1 MKKIKSLI
9 IGTGVIGAY
18 LSKLLI
24 KKKHSV
30 VVTSRLKRKNYR
42 NYEKLK
48 ISKKV
53 AIKKLNILD
62 KKNIKN
68 IIKLVKPDNI
78 FYLAGQSSL
87 PKSFKLRRE
96 TIQSNYVG
104 AKNFLE
110 VLNKIKKN
118 SNFFKANS
126 GYILK
131 PKNGKISLNSKLI
144 KPNNPYVE
152 AQQKAY
158 KLVKKFRKK
167 NLKCYSLIFM
177 QIESPLRDKSFFIK
191 KVCLHAKKKKK
202 VIVGNI
208 NTVRDYSWIED
219 IVEGIYFSTFIKPCD
234 LIFSSGSRM
243 SGKDILKTA
252 YRLNKLNYKKFFK
265 INKNFIRKKELK
277 TVIGSNNLTIKKLK
291 KFGWRPKIIRK
302 KLVEKIYKSL

>member
-9 IGTGVIGAY
+9 IGTGAIGAY

-24 KKKHSV
+24 EKKHFV
-30 VVTSRLKRKNYR
+30 IVTSRLKKKNYK

-53 AIKKLNILD
+53 VIKKLNILD
-62 KKNIKN
+62 KKNIKK
-68 IIKLVKPDNI
+68 IIQLERPDNI

-87 PKSFKLRRE
+87 PKSFKLRKE

-110 VLNKIKKN
+110 VLNKIKN
-118 SNFFKANS
+118 NCNFFKANS
-126 GYILK
+126 GYIFK
-131 PKNGKISLNSKLI
+131 PKNGKVSLNSKLI

-158 KLVKKFRKK
+158 ILVKKFRKK
-167 NLKCYSLIFM
+167 KLKCYSLIFM
-177 QIESPLRDKSFFIK
+177 QIESYLRDKSFFIK

-202 VIVGNI
+202 VMVGNI
-208 NTVRDYSWIED
+208 NTIRDYSWIED
-219 IVEGIYFSTFIKPCD
+219 IVKGIYFSTFIEPCD
-234 LIFSSGSRM
+234 LILSSGSKM

-252 YRLNKLNYKKFFK
+252 YKLNKLNYKNFFK

-291 KFGWRPKIIRK
+291 KFGWKPKDN
-302 KLVEKIYKSL
+302 

>member
-9 IGTGVIGAY
+9 IGTGAIGAY

-24 KKKHSV
+24 EKKHSV
-30 VVTSRLKRKNYR
+30 VVTSRLKRKNYK

-48 ISKKV
+48 IYKKV
-53 AIKKLNILD
+53 TIKKLNILD
-62 KKNIKN
+62 KKNIKK
-68 IIKLVKPDNI
+68 IIQLEKPDNI

-87 PKSFKLRRE
+87 PKSFKLKRE

-110 VLNKIKKN
+110 VLNKIKN
-118 SNFFKANS
+118 NCNFFKANS
-126 GYILK
+126 GYIFK

-167 NLKCYSLIFM
+167 NLKSYSLIFM

-202 VIVGNI
+202 VMVGNI
-208 NTVRDYSWIED
+208 NTIRDYSWIED
-219 IVEGIYFSTFIKPCD
+219 IVKGIYFSTFIKPCD
-234 LIFSSGSRM
+234 LILSSGSRM

-252 YRLNKLNYKKFFK
+252 YKLNKLNYKKFFK

-291 KFGWRPKIIRK
+291 KFGWKPKTIRK

>member
-9 IGTGVIGAY
+9 IGTGAIGAY

-30 VVTSRLKRKNYR
+30 VVTSRLKRKKYR
-42 NYEKLK
+42 NYENLK

-62 KKNIKN
+62 KQNIKK
-68 IIKLVKPDNI
+68 IIQLEKPDNI

-96 TIQSNYVG
+96 TIQSNYLG

-110 VLNKIKKN
+110 VLNKIKNN

-234 LIFSSGSRM
+234 LILSSGSRM

-277 TVIGSNNLTIKKLK
+277 TIIGSNNLTIKKLK
-291 KFGWRPKIIRK
+291 KFGWKPKIFGE
-302 KLVEKIYKSL
+302 KLLYKMYNSL

>member
-9 IGTGVIGAY
+9 IGTGAIGAY

-30 VVTSRLKRKNYR
+30 VVTSRLKRKKYR
-42 NYEKLK
+42 NYENLK

-62 KKNIKN
+62 KKNIKK
-68 IIKLVKPDNI
+68 IIQLEKPDNI

-96 TIQSNYVG
+96 TIQSNYLG

-110 VLNKIKKN
+110 VLNKIKNN

-234 LIFSSGSRM
+234 LILSSGSRM

-277 TVIGSNNLTIKKLK
+277 TIIGSNNLTIKKLK
-291 KFGWRPKIIRK
+291 KFGWKPKIFGE
-302 KLVEKIYKSL
+302 KLLYKMYNSL

>member
-9 IGTGVIGAY
+9 IGTGAIGAY

-24 KKKHSV
+24 EKKHSV

-62 KKNIKN
+62 KKNIKK
-68 IIKLVKPDNI
+68 IIQLEKPDNI

-104 AKNFLE
+104 AKNFLD
-110 VLNKIKKN
+110 VLSKIKNN

-126 GYILK
+126 GYIFK
-131 PKNGKISLNSKLI
+131 PENGKISLNSKLI

-167 NLKCYSLIFM
+167 NLKSYSLIFM

-234 LIFSSGSRM
+234 LILSSGSRM

-277 TVIGSNNLTIKKLK
+277 TIIGSNNLTIKKLK
-291 KFGWRPKIIRK
+291 KFGWKPKIFGE
-302 KLVEKIYKSL
+302 KLLYKMYNSL